1 MFDYQHR
8 VNSVNFL
15 KIRSLSYGIYIGL
28 EKLLRPKNINTNAVK
43 RLYIHHFKSKCLKFD
58 KLSYPLIIGSA
69 ELQIVLE
76 DI

>member
-43 RLYIHHFKSKCLKFD
+43 RLYIHHFKSKCLK
-58 KLSYPLIIGSA
+58 YPLIIGSA